1 VDELPTEVFLDGY
14 PTPIREAANK
24 LRSIVRQAV
33 PDAVEGI
40 RPGWRLIAYSVPVG
54 RRRQRLFAAVGPE
67 PRHCHLFF
75 EYGAFIPDPERL
87 LEGAQ
92 LRLKQVRYL
101 TFTSSDEVGSVP
113 GVTLERYLLDA
124 VRVATMTREQRLS
137 LVP

>member
-1 VDELPTEVFLDGY
+1 MDELPTEVFLDGY
-14 PTPIREAANK
+14 PIPIREAANT
-24 LRSIVRQAV
+24 LRSIVREVV
-33 PDAVEGI
+33 PDAIEGI
-40 RPGWRLIAYSVPVG
+40 RPGWRLIAYSVPTG

-75 EYGAFIPDPERL
+75 EYGAFIPDPAGL

-101 TFTSSDEVGSVP
+101 TFTSPDEVSAIP
-113 GVTLERYLLDA
+113 TATIEQYLLDA
-124 VRVATMTREQRLS
+124 VRVATMSREQRLS